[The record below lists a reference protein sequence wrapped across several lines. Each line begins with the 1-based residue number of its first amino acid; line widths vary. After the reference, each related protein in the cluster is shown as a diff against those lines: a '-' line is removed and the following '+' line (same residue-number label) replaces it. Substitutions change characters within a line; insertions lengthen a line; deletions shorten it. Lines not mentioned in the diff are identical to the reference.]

1 MTQSL
6 NGKFVSVGD
15 FVGEEMEYLSEDP
28 TTFEEN
34 GKLFASIPGIVEINP
49 NKRTIKIKNS
59 LKKRIEIKIG
69 DYVIGKVSMERKF
82 TVGLRIYKV
91 GNFFVL
97 KSNKF
102 ANVHVSNVSKQY
114 IERLSEAFKKT
125 DVVRARVIGKVGK
138 EYELTTQGQKLG
150 VISCDCTVCGTNLN
164 RKGRDFL
171 ECPFCGKREKR
182 KIASDYGSIEEKFEF

>member
-28 TTFEEN
+28 TTFEQN
-34 GKLFASIPGIVEINP
+34 GKLYASTPGIVEINP
-49 NKRTIKIKNS
+49 NKRTIRIKNS
-59 LKKRIEIKIG
+59 TSKRKEIKIG
-69 DYVIGKVSMERKF
+69 DYVIGRVTMERKF

-91 GNFFVL
+91 GDSFVL
-97 KSNKF
+97 KSHKF
-102 ANVHVSNVSKQY
+102 ANIHVSNVSKQY
-114 IERLSEAFKKT
+114 IERLGEAFKKT
-125 DVVRARVIGKVGK
+125 DIVRAKVIGQVGK
-138 EYELTTQGQKLG
+138 EFELTTQGQKLG
-150 VISCDCTVCGTNLN
+150 VISCDCTVCGSTLN

-182 KIASDYGSIEEKFEF
+182 KIASDFNSVQEKIEF

>member
-15 FVGEEMEYLSEDP
+15 FVAEEMEYLSEDP
-28 TTFEEN
+28 TTYEQN
-34 GKLFASIPGIVEINP
+34 GKLYASTSGKIEINP
-49 NKRTIKIKNS
+49 NKRTITIKNG

-97 KSNKF
+97 KSHKF

-125 DVVRARVIGKVGK
+125 DVVRARVIG
-138 EYELTTQGQKLG
+138 
-150 VISCDCTVCGTNLN
+150 
-164 RKGRDFL
+164 
-171 ECPFCGKREKR
+171 
-182 KIASDYGSIEEKFEF
+182 